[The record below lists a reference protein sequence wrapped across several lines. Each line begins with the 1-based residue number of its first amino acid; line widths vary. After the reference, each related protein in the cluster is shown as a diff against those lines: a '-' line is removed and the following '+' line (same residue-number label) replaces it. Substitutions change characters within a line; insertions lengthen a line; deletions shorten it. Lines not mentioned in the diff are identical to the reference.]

1 MQTIRIT
8 TSQNI
13 DIDYEL
19 AGLGERIV
27 AHFIDM
33 AIFFLILILT
43 MIAGVSFRL
52 NDITGMAGTTG
63 IVFLIVYA
71 VLFVFYDLLCEIFM
85 NGQSVG
91 KKVMKIRVISADGAQ
106 PRIGQYLLRWLF
118 RIVDFGFIFGAGAV
132 ALVVAAVSNKVQ
144 RVGDL
149 VAGTIL
155 IKTNP
160 RTKMANV
167 AFMPAVDGYE
177 PVFTSAAQLSE
188 QDIELINEVIN
199 TYVKTGNSVVVYNM
213 AQRIKEHLRVTT
225 PPEMND
231 MRFLQTIL
239 KDYSYLI
246 SQTEAF

>member
-27 AHFIDM
+27 AHLIDFG
-33 AIFFLILILT
+33 IFFLILILAA
-43 MIAGVSFRL
+43 IAGASADL
-52 NDITGMAGTTG
+52 KDTMGIALITIYG
-63 IVFLIVYA
+63 
-71 VLFVFYDLLCEIFM
+71 VLYVFYDLLCEIFM

-160 RTKMANV
+160 RTKMSNV